1 MICGMTGLLERD
13 WELEALAGWWGEATG
28 GRGRLVL
35 VGGEAGVGKTSLIE
49 TLCTTD
55 GRLRRVARGA
65 CDAMLTPRPLGPL
78 FDLARG
84 LGGELGE
91 LLQSGAPRERLFGS
105 VLDELSG
112 ARPTVLVIEDVHW
125 ADESTLDLVRF
136 LARRVGDTRALV
148 LVTYR
153 TDEVGPGGPMR
164 RLLGDIAS
172 FADVRRLR
180 LAPLSLAGVADFAGV
195 TGHEAEQVFALTGGN
210 PFFVTEVMAGGGALV
225 PATVRDAVLARVDR
239 LSLAAREWL
248 AAAAIFPGKVEV
260 WLLEATCARDLSELD
275 ECMDAGLIVP
285 EASALR
291 FRHELARVA
300 VEMSIPVGR
309 ARELHGRALRAL
321 RERPETSAEHARLAH
336 HAEAAGDLEAVL
348 EHAPPAARAA
358 ASLRGHREAAAQ
370 WARAL
375 RAAGSLPA
383 ARLAPMYEARSYEC
397 HLTDQAEEA
406 RWARERALELW
417 RELGDL
423 RRVGDNLR
431 WLSTLWWFAGD
442 RALAERYAGEAI
454 DQLQELPPSRELA
467 MAYSN
472 RSAGAMLGGE
482 DADAIV
488 WGERAIELAQR
499 LGDDDTLAHALNN
512 VGTAQLNSGFETEGR
527 AALERSLEL
536 SLAVGAEE
544 HVARAFTNLGAD
556 AAVSRTPRLAKTYL
570 DRGLQYCIEH
580 DLYGS
585 ELYVLGWLARANLEL
600 GHWTVAADAAL
611 EVIQRVAT
619 PVTRITALVVLAQ
632 VRARRGDPDVA
643 GTLEE
648 AQALATPTGE
658 LQRIGPVACARA
670 EAAWLGG
677 RPQLVADAT
686 EMALELAVR
695 RRARWMIGELSC
707 WRRRAGI
714 EDAAP
719 SEAAEPFALELA
731 GDWAGA
737 GEAWER
743 IGCPYERA
751 LALAS
756 ADDNDALQR
765 AMAQLQQLGAAPA
778 VAIVQRK
785 LRQRGVR
792 GLPRG
797 ARASTLANIAGLTS
811 RELDVLA
818 LLSQG
823 LRNAEIAQRLIV
835 SDKTVDHHV
844 SAILRKLGVRNRG
857 EASAEAARRGLVAPR

>member
-1 MICGMTGLLERD
+1 MAGLRERD
-13 WELEALAGWWGEATG
+13 RELEQLGGWLGEAAG

-49 TLCTTD
+49 TFCTSD
-55 GRLRRVARGA
+55 GRVRRVARGA

-84 LGGELGE
+84 LEGELGE
-91 LLQSGAPRERLFGS
+91 LLETGGPRERLFGS
-105 VLDELSG
+105 VLDELAG
-112 ARPTVLVIEDVHW
+112 ARLTVLVIEDVHW
-125 ADESTLDLVRF
+125 ADESTFDLLRF

-148 LVTYR
+148 LVTHR
-153 TDEVGPGGPMR
+153 TDEVGAGGPMR

-180 LAPLSLAGVADFAGV
+180 LAPLSPAGVADVAGV
-195 TGHEAEQVFALTGGN
+195 TGREAQQLFELTGGN
-210 PFFVTEVMAGGGALV
+210 PFFVTEVVAGGGELV

-239 LSLAAREWL
+239 LSHAAREWL

-275 ECMDAGLIVP
+275 ECIDAGLIVRD
-285 EASALR
+285 ASALR

-300 VEMSIPVGR
+300 VEMSILVGR
-309 ARELHGRALRAL
+309 ARELHGRALQAL
-321 RERPETSAEHARLAH
+321 RNRPETSAEHARLAH
-336 HAEAAGDLEAVL
+336 HAEAAGDFEAVL
-348 EHAPPAARAA
+348 EHAPTAARAA
-358 ASLRGHREAAAQ
+358 ARLRAHREAAAQ

-383 ARLAPMYEARSYEC
+383 QQLAPIYEARSYEC
-397 HLTDQAEEA
+397 HLTDQLEEA
-406 RWARERALELW
+406 LSARERALELW
-417 RELGDL
+417 RELDDP

-442 RALAERYAGEAI
+442 RTLAQRYAGEAV
-454 DQLQELPPSRELA
+454 DQLEGLEPGRELA

-472 RSAGAMLGGE
+472 RSAGAMLAGE
-482 DADAIV
+482 DADAIA
-488 WGERAIELAQR
+488 WGERAIELARR
-499 LGDDDTLAHALNN
+499 LGDDETLAHALNN
-512 VGTAQLNSGFETEGR
+512 VGTAQLNSGLESEGR
-527 AALERSLEL
+527 ATLERSLD
-536 SLAVGAEE
+536 LALALGAED

-556 AAVSRTPRLAKTYL
+556 AAVSRNPRLAKGYL

-580 DLYGS
+580 DLDGS
-585 ELYVLGWLARANLEL
+585 ELYMLGWLARTNLEL

-611 EVIQRVAT
+611 EVLQRTAAT
-619 PVTRITALVVLAQ
+619 PVTRITALLVLAQ
-632 VRARRGDPDVA
+632 VRARRGDPDV
-643 GTLEE
+643 TEPLED
-648 AQALATPTGE
+648 AQALAAPTGE

-670 EAAWLGG
+670 EVAWLGG
-677 RPQLVADAT
+677 RPQLVAEAT
-686 EMALELAVR
+686 GVALELAVR

-707 WRRRAGI
+707 WRQRAGI
-714 EDAAP
+714 EDGAP
-719 SEAAEPFALELA
+719 SDAAEPFALELA

-756 ADDNDALQR
+756 ADDNVALQS
-765 AMAQLQQLGAAPA
+765 AMAELQQLGAAPA

-792 GLPRG
+792 RFRRG
-797 ARASTLANIAGLTS
+797 ARASTLANSAGLTA
-811 RELDVLA
+811 RELEVLA
-818 LLSQG
+818 LLAQG
-823 LRNAEIAQRLIV
+823 LPNAEIAKRLIV
-835 SDKTVDHHV
+835 SDRTVHHHV

-857 EASAEAARRGLVAPR
+857 EASAEATRRGLTSAT